1 MKSLELTKP
10 ITTESLLSEFE
21 SRFNMTMD
29 LTKFNEHELQDY
41 ANHVRT
47 KIHEITQNTH
57 FGQELK
63 DNSYQKSQ
71 MMLDIINQAITE
83 RKLGE
88 YGGDTGNSI
97 LDKATAPIKDKLSKG
112 QALSPEER
120 TAASKLMAM
129 KKMPKGTGTMMGVK
143 EVGEEQSEINE
154 VPGAGLVKRGLRSLG
169 AKAAGAIGMKG
180 TAAGLKGAAQAD
192 KKARELYTQLRRYA
206 GQTGGDVD
214 ALTVTDLQSFLQ
226 KQGYKTDRTPKGPAG
241 KVLNKQQVDDILMK
255 SVQDT
260 FRFQA
265 PATAKSQ
272 EKSTMQTDFMK
283 QFKQMASDPAT
294 KKKLMSILQGQTV
307 PAESVTE
314 NPAMALG
321 RVAAK
326 AAGSAAG
333 TTVANRAMNKLGMK
347 EGVEEQSELILAA
360 KDMMDKVTG
369 YLEDLASMKTE
380 GMLELADRIRDEMGA
395 EKSDAF
401 LQKIQPAI
409 EQAEATLTTTRQE
422 LDNGVRILT
431 GEEVAS
437 EPMGADDTMD
447 MDTDLDSLDTDM
459 DDTETDEFGASDA
472 EAGGTEPEGREQ
484 RESKEVFEAS
494 NRLYS
499 KLAGK

>member
-1 MKSLELTKP
+1 MKSLDLTRP
-10 ITTESLLSEFE
+10 VTTESLLKEFE

-29 LTKFNEHELQDY
+29 LTQLDEVELQDY

-63 DNSYQKSQ
+63 NDAYQKNQ
-71 MMLDIINQAITE
+71 MMLDIINQEISE
-83 RKLGE
+83 RKLAE
-88 YGGDTGNSI
+88 YGGGTGDSI
-97 LDKATAPIKDKLSKG
+97 IGKARDEIKSKLSKG
-112 QALSPEER
+112 QPVSPQDR
-120 TAASKLMAM
+120 QA
-129 KKMPKGTGTMMGVK
+129 
-143 EVGEEQSEINE
+143 
-154 VPGAGLVKRGLRSLG
+154 
-169 AKAAGAIGMKG
+169 
-180 TAAGLKGAAQAD
+180 AAQA
-192 KKARELYTQLRRYA
+192 
-206 GQTGGDVD
+206 
-214 ALTVTDLQSFLQ
+214 
-226 KQGYKTDRTPKGPAG
+226 
-241 KVLNKQQVDDILMK
+241 MK
-255 SVQDT
+255 
-260 FRFQA
+260 
-265 PATAKSQ
+265 
-272 EKSTMQTDFMK
+272 
-283 QFKQMASDPAT
+283 
-294 KKKLMSILQGQTV
+294 
-307 PAESVTE
+307 TE

-321 RVAAK
+321 KVAAK

-333 TTVANRAMNKLGMK
+333 TAVANRAMNKLGFK

-395 EKSDAF
+395 DKADAF

-447 MDTDLDSLDTDM
+447 MDTDLDSLDSDTD
-459 DDTETDEFGASDA
+459 DAEADEFGASDA

>member
-1 MKSLELTKP
+1 MKSLDLTKP
-10 ITTESLLSEFE
+10 ITTESLLKEFE

-29 LTKFNEHELQDY
+29 LSQFNEEELHDY

-63 DNSYQKSQ
+63 DDSYQKNQ

-83 RKLGE
+83 RKLSE
-88 YGGDTGNSI
+88 YGGNMDNPI
-97 LDKATAPIKDKLSKG
+97 LDKATAPIKDKLAKG
-112 QALSPEER
+112 QALSPDER

-129 KKMPKGTGTMMGVK
+129 KQMPKGTGTMMGV
-143 EVGEEQSEINE
+143 
-154 VPGAGLVKRGLRSLG
+154 
-169 AKAAGAIGMKG
+169 
-180 TAAGLKGAAQAD
+180 
-192 KKARELYTQLRRYA
+192 
-206 GQTGGDVD
+206 
-214 ALTVTDLQSFLQ
+214 
-226 KQGYKTDRTPKGPAG
+226 
-241 KVLNKQQVDDILMK
+241 
-255 SVQDT
+255 
-260 FRFQA
+260 
-265 PATAKSQ
+265 
-272 EKSTMQTDFMK
+272 
-283 QFKQMASDPAT
+283 
-294 KKKLMSILQGQTV
+294 
-307 PAESVTE
+307 
-314 NPAMALG
+314 
-321 RVAAK
+321 
-326 AAGSAAG
+326 
-333 TTVANRAMNKLGMK
+333 K

-360 KDMMDKVTG
+360 KDMMDKVTSF
-369 YLEDLASMKTE
+369 LEDLASMKTE

-437 EPMGADDTMD
+437 EPMGADDTMG
-447 MDTDLDSLDTDM
+447 MDTDLDSLDSEM

-494 NRLYS
+494 NRLFS

>member
-1 MKSLELTKP
+1 MKSLDLTKP
-10 ITTESLLSEFE
+10 ITTESLLKEFE

-29 LTKFNEHELQDY
+29 LSQFNEEELHDY

-63 DNSYQKSQ
+63 DDSYQKNQ

-88 YGGDTGNSI
+88 YGGNMDNPI
-97 LDKATAPIKDKLSKG
+97 LDKATAPIKDKLAKG
-112 QALSPEER
+112 QPLSPDER

-129 KKMPKGTGTMMGVK
+129 KQMPKGTGTMMGV
-143 EVGEEQSEINE
+143 
-154 VPGAGLVKRGLRSLG
+154 
-169 AKAAGAIGMKG
+169 
-180 TAAGLKGAAQAD
+180 
-192 KKARELYTQLRRYA
+192 
-206 GQTGGDVD
+206 
-214 ALTVTDLQSFLQ
+214 
-226 KQGYKTDRTPKGPAG
+226 
-241 KVLNKQQVDDILMK
+241 
-255 SVQDT
+255 
-260 FRFQA
+260 
-265 PATAKSQ
+265 
-272 EKSTMQTDFMK
+272 
-283 QFKQMASDPAT
+283 
-294 KKKLMSILQGQTV
+294 
-307 PAESVTE
+307 
-314 NPAMALG
+314 
-321 RVAAK
+321 
-326 AAGSAAG
+326 
-333 TTVANRAMNKLGMK
+333 K

-360 KDMMDKVTG
+360 KDMMDKVTSF
-369 YLEDLASMKTE
+369 LEDLASMKTE

-395 EKSDAF
+395 DKSDAF

-437 EPMGADDTMD
+437 DPMGADDTMD
-447 MDTDLDSLDTDM
+447 MDTTDADLDDLETD
-459 DDTETDEFGASDA
+459 DLESDEFGASDA

-494 NRLYS
+494 NRLFS